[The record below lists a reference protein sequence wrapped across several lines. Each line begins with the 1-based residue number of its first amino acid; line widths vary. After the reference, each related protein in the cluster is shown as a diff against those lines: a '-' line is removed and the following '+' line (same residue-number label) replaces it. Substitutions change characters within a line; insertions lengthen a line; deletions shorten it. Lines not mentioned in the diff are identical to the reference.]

1 MNPSTINIIVIAC
14 LILLSMT
21 FIDSI
26 IIMIGGK
33 KLFKKAQKN
42 EKSAMYPIAN
52 LFTVLEIT
60 EMSTFYG
67 ILFFVPVVNCVILS
81 IMFYKLGNVFST
93 SMVFKIGLVLL
104 PIVFFP
110 ILASSD
116 KQYKLADEE
125 YLLKLDSAKDYSINL
140 LSDEELKEKFKDTE
154 EVKEEP
160 VDSIFKSEV
169 QMMEEVAPYKAKRND
184 FIEIENSDKEQNDK
198 QKDNIEFVELDENN
212 KYKKEEKME
221 IIDL

>member
-1 MNPSTINIIVIAC
+1 MNPSTINIIVIIS

-26 IIMIGGK
+26 VIIFGGK

-42 EKSAMYPIAN
+42 EKSAMYPVAN

-67 ILFFVPVVNCVILS
+67 ILFFVPVVNCVVLS

-93 SMVFKIGLVLL
+93 SGLFKVGLMFL
-104 PIVFFP
+104 PVIFFP

-116 KQYKLADEE
+116 KQYKLSDEE
-125 YLLKLDSAKDYSINL
+125 YLLKLDSAKDYSVNL
-140 LSDEELKEKFKDTE
+140 LSDEELKEKFKETE
-154 EVKEEP
+154 ETKENE

-169 QMMEEVAPYKAKRND
+169 QMMDEVEPYKAKRND
-184 FIEIENSDKEQNDK
+184 FIEMENTNNNVEFVDLN
-198 QKDNIEFVELDENN
+198 DNIKDE
-212 KYKKEEKME
+212 KKKIKNGEKIEM
-221 IIDL
+221 IDL

>member
-1 MNPSTINIIVIAC
+1 MNPSTINIIVIIC

-26 IIMIGGK
+26 IIIFGGK

-67 ILFFVPVVNCVILS
+67 ILFFVPVVNCVILC
-81 IMFYKLGNVFST
+81 IMFYKLGSVFNT
-93 SMVFKIGLVLL
+93 SNMFKIGISFL

-116 KQYKLADEE
+116 KQYKLADED

-154 EVKEEP
+154 EVEDKP
-160 VDSIFKSEV
+160 VDSIFKSEL
-169 QMMEEVAPYKAKRND
+169 QMIEEAAPYKAKKND
-184 FIEIENSDKEQNDK
+184 FIEMENNNESNNKV
-198 QKDNIEFVELDENN
+198 EFVELNDNKKDNNEITKKDE
-212 KYKKEEKME
+212 KIEM
-221 IIDL
+221 IDL

>member
-1 MNPSTINIIVIAC
+1 MNPSTINIIVIIS

-26 IIMIGGK
+26 VIIFGGK

-42 EKSAMYPIAN
+42 EKSAMYPVAN

-67 ILFFVPVVNCVILS
+67 ILFFVPVVNCVVLS

-93 SMVFKIGLVLL
+93 SGLFKVGLMFL
-104 PIVFFP
+104 PVIFFP

-116 KQYKLADEE
+116 KQYKLSDEE
-125 YLLKLDSAKDYSINL
+125 YLLKLDSAKDYSVNL
-140 LSDEELKEKFKDTE
+140 LSDEELKEKFKETE
-154 EVKEEP
+154 ETKENE

-169 QMMEEVAPYKAKRND
+169 QMMDEVEPYKAKRND
-184 FIEIENSDKEQNDK
+184 FIEMENTNNNVEFVDLN
-198 QKDNIEFVELDENN
+198 DNIKDE
-212 KYKKEEKME
+212 KKKIKKGEKIEM
-221 IIDL
+221 IDL

>member
-1 MNPSTINIIVIAC
+1 MNPSTINIIVIIN

-26 IIMIGGK
+26 AIIFGGK

-42 EKSAMYPIAN
+42 EKSAMYPVAN

-67 ILFFVPVVNCVILS
+67 ILFFVPVVNCVVLS

-93 SMVFKIGLVLL
+93 SGLFKVGLMFL
-104 PIVFFP
+104 PVIFFP

-116 KQYKLADEE
+116 KQYKLSDEE

-140 LSDEELKEKFKDTE
+140 LSDEELKEKFKETE
-154 EVKEEP
+154 ETKENE

-169 QMMEEVAPYKAKRND
+169 QMMDEVEPYKAKRND
-184 FIEIENSDKEQNDK
+184 FIEMENTNNNVEFVDLN
-198 QKDNIEFVELDENN
+198 DNINDE
-212 KYKKEEKME
+212 KKETKNEEKFEM
-221 IIDL
+221 IDL

>member
-1 MNPSTINIIVIAC
+1 MNPSTINIIVIIS

-26 IIMIGGK
+26 VIIFGGK

-42 EKSAMYPIAN
+42 EKSAMYPVAN

-67 ILFFVPVVNCVILS
+67 ILFFVPVVNCVVLS

-93 SMVFKIGLVLL
+93 SGLFKVGLMFL
-104 PIVFFP
+104 PVIFFP

-116 KQYKLADEE
+116 KQYKLSDEE
-125 YLLKLDSAKDYSINL
+125 YLLKLDSAKDYSVNL
-140 LSDEELKEKFKDTE
+140 LSDEELKEKFKETE
-154 EVKEEP
+154 ETKENE

-169 QMMEEVAPYKAKRND
+169 QMMDEVAPYKAKRND
-184 FIEIENSDKEQNDK
+184 FIEMENTNNNVEFVDLN
-198 QKDNIEFVELDENN
+198 DNIKDE
-212 KYKKEEKME
+212 KKKIKNGEKIEM
-221 IIDL
+221 IDL

>member
-1 MNPSTINIIVIAC
+1 MSPSLVNTTVIIC
-14 LILLSMT
+14 LMLLSLT
-21 FIDSI
+21 FVDSI
-26 IIMIGGK
+26 IIILGGK
-33 KLFKKAQKN
+33 KIFKKAQKN

-52 LFTVLEIT
+52 LFTLLEIT

-93 SMVFKIGLVLL
+93 STTYKIGLIVL

-110 ILASSD
+110 LLASSN

-125 YLLKLDSAKDYSINL
+125 YLLKMDSAKDYSINL
-140 LSDEELKEKFKDTE
+140 LSDEEIKEKYKDTQEPAE
-154 EVKEEP
+154 EK

-169 QMMEEVAPYKAKRND
+169 QMMEEVEPYKAKRND
-184 FIEIENSDKEQNDK
+184 FIEIENNEESQSSNRN
-198 QKDNIEFVELDENN
+198 KDLEFVEFEDISKN
-212 KYKKEEKME
+212 KKEDKVEMV
-221 IIDL
+221 DL

>member
-93 SMVFKIGLVLL
+93 SGLFKVGLMFL
-104 PIVFFP
+104 PIIFFP

-125 YLLKLDSAKDYSINL
+125 YLLKLDSAKDESINL
-140 LSDEELKEKFKDTE
+140 LSDAELKEKFKFED
-154 EVKEEP
+154 EVPDEK

-169 QMMEEVAPYKAKRND
+169 QMMEEVSPYKAKRND
-184 FIEIENSDKEQNDK
+184 FVEMVNEPK
-198 QKDNIEFVELDENN
+198 KDEKIEFVELENDKKTN
-212 KYKKEEKME
+212 KKDDKIEMV
-221 IIDL
+221 DL

>member
-1 MNPSTINIIVIAC
+1 MNPSTINIIVIIS

-26 IIMIGGK
+26 VIIFGGK

-42 EKSAMYPIAN
+42 EKSAMYPVAN

-67 ILFFVPVVNCVILS
+67 ILFFVPVVNGVVLS

-93 SMVFKIGLVLL
+93 SGLFKVGLMFL
-104 PIVFFP
+104 PVIFFP

-116 KQYKLADEE
+116 KQYKLSDEE
-125 YLLKLDSAKDYSINL
+125 YLLKLDSAKDYSVNL
-140 LSDEELKEKFKDTE
+140 LSDEELKEKFKETE
-154 EVKEEP
+154 ETKENE

-169 QMMEEVAPYKAKRND
+169 QMMDEVAPYKAKRND
-184 FIEIENSDKEQNDK
+184 FIEMENTNNNVEFVDLN
-198 QKDNIEFVELDENN
+198 DNIKDE
-212 KYKKEEKME
+212 KKKIKNGEKIEM
-221 IIDL
+221 IDL

>member
-1 MNPSTINIIVIAC
+1 MNPSTINIIAISC

-21 FIDSI
+21 FVDSI
-26 IIMIGGK
+26 IIMVGGK
-33 KLFKKAQKN
+33 KLFKKAHKN

-52 LFTVLEIT
+52 LFTLLEIT
-60 EMSTFYG
+60 EMSTFFG
-67 ILFFVPVVNCVILS
+67 ILFFVPVINCVILT
-81 IMFYKLGNVFST
+81 IMFYKLGSVFST
-93 SMVFKIGLVLL
+93 SIVFKIGLVFL
-104 PIVFFP
+104 PIIFFP
-110 ILASSD
+110 LLASSD

-154 EVKEEP
+154 EVQEEP

-184 FIEIENSDKEQNDK
+184 FIEMENTDKVQNDK
-198 QKDNIEFVELDENN
+198 QKNNIEFVELDENN
-212 KYKKEEKME
+212 NDKKEDKVEM
-221 IIDL
+221 IDL

>member
-1 MNPSTINIIVIAC
+1 MNPSTINIIVIIS

-26 IIMIGGK
+26 VIIFGGK

-42 EKSAMYPIAN
+42 EKSAMYPVAN

-67 ILFFVPVVNCVILS
+67 ILFFVPVVNCVVLS

-93 SMVFKIGLVLL
+93 SGLFKVGLMFL
-104 PIVFFP
+104 PIIFFP

-116 KQYKLADEE
+116 KQYKLSDEE
-125 YLLKLDSAKDYSINL
+125 YLLKLDSAKDYSVNL
-140 LSDEELKEKFKDTE
+140 LSDEELKEKFKETE
-154 EVKEEP
+154 ETKENE

-169 QMMEEVAPYKAKRND
+169 QMMDEVAPYKAKRND
-184 FIEIENSDKEQNDK
+184 FIEMENTNNNVEFVDLN
-198 QKDNIEFVELDENN
+198 DNIKDE
-212 KYKKEEKME
+212 KKKIKNGEKIEM
-221 IIDL
+221 IDL

>member
-1 MNPSTINIIVIAC
+1 MNPSTINIIVIIS

-26 IIMIGGK
+26 VIIFGGK

-42 EKSAMYPIAN
+42 DKSAMYPVAN

-67 ILFFVPVVNCVILS
+67 ILFFVPVVNCVVLS

-93 SMVFKIGLVLL
+93 SGLFKIGLMFL
-104 PIVFFP
+104 PVIFFP

-116 KQYKLADEE
+116 KQYKLSDEE
-125 YLLKLDSAKDYSINL
+125 YLLKLDSAKDYSVNL
-140 LSDEELKEKFKDTE
+140 LSDEELKEKFKETE
-154 EVKEEP
+154 ETKENE

-169 QMMEEVAPYKAKRND
+169 QMMDEVAPYKAKRND
-184 FIEIENSDKEQNDK
+184 FIEMENTNNNVEFVDLN
-198 QKDNIEFVELDENN
+198 DNIKDE
-212 KYKKEEKME
+212 KKKIKNGEKIEM
-221 IIDL
+221 IDL